1 MEIVIY
7 LSIKIENMNRNILIK
22 ETMEKIHQLPDI
34 KIQEINDFAE
44 FLLSRIDDKILL
56 EGIQKLATDSK
67 SFEYLKN
74 VEELYSVN
82 DLKNVSYNSVLESSL
97 AKDWLTPEEDEAWKD
112 L

>member
-1 MEIVIY
+1 
-7 LSIKIENMNRNILIK
+7 MNRNILIK